1 MLFLKMASVLC
12 QQYLEYSP
20 LDSIAFKVLWSLK
33 LQKHPC
39 VFFIGVASNTNRAVF
54 SMLRVSSLVLGL
66 QFLISSQTIEKPTRR
81 IGMCPSSID

>member
-1 MLFLKMASVLC
+1 MEP
-12 QQYLEYSP
+12 Q
-20 LDSIAFKVLWSLK
+20 IAKTSM
-33 LQKHPC
+33 C
-39 VFFIGVASNTNRAVF
+39 FFIGVASNTNRAVF